1 MTKSICQYCGW
12 EITKPE
18 WYNEYQGNPICD
30 DCDMDMIMLRQRQE
44 QNAL

>member
-12 EITKPE
+12 EIPSPQ
-18 WYNEYQGNPICD
+18 WWNNWNNEIICD